1 MTLASKIGLGIAAL
15 GTAGVLDAV
24 EMAKADDVPDAL
36 SVEWQGKKPCEKL
49 FDDAQVRVVR
59 CTFPPGAVHVCHSHP
74 GYLSYVVNGGQ
85 GQIQDEKGIRKI
97 DVVSGALLDV
107 PPTPWHEFANVG
119 DTTIQFVVVEKKYQ
133 VAPPASQAACPKETI
148 GRAQ

>member
-15 GTAGVLDAV
+15 GTAGILDAV

-36 SVEWQGKKPCEKL
+36 SVEWQGKKLCEKL

-85 GQIQDEKGIRKI
+85 GQVQDEKGIRKI

-107 PPTPWHEFANVG
+107 PPTPWHELANVG
-119 DTTIQFVVVEKKYQ
+119 DTTMQFVVVEKNTRLSLQ
-133 VAPPASQAACPKETI
+133 
-148 GRAQ
+148 

>member
-49 FDDAQVRVVR
+49 FDDAHVRVAR
-59 CTFPPGAVHVCHSHP
+59 CTFPPGAVRLPLTP
-74 GYLSYVVNGGQ
+74 GLPELCRERRPRTG
-85 GQIQDEKGIRKI
+85 
-97 DVVSGALLDV
+97 
-107 PPTPWHEFANVG
+107 P
-119 DTTIQFVVVEKKYQ
+119 
-133 VAPPASQAACPKETI
+133 
-148 GRAQ
+148 GRERNT